1 MNHSFL
7 IDFCLYFLFF
17 FGGPFVVYRELK
29 KYINKILKSF
39 IIIIIII
46 IIIVVVVVV
55 INSFA
60 LTLVLKQR
68 RGKTWK

>member
-17 FGGPFVVYRELK
+17 FRGPFVVYRELK

-39 IIIIIII
+39 IIIII